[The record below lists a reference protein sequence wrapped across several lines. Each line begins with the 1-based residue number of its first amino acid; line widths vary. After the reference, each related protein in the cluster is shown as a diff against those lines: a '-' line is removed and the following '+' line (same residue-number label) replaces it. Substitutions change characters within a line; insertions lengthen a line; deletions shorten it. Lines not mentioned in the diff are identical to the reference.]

1 MATFIDNFTRVCG
14 SKTLASLIGINVT
27 VFLLAWIVI
36 LSGDSMGM
44 SGNFTMPWLC
54 VSADPSVFL
63 HHPWTAATYMV
74 THYDF
79 LHLLFN
85 MLWLYWFGVM
95 FTPAAGDKNLIR
107 LYIGGGLAGTV
118 LYVAVTA
125 LWPSLSTPGAYLCGA
140 SASVLA
146 IMTAVATISPD
157 RRVYLF
163 LIGPVRIKWI
173 AIACIVLTFLG
184 LGGGN
189 PGAQSAHIG
198 GVVFG
203 VAFALWK
210 KHRKPSKKDNRQ
222 RSTSSQPFQTTRQ
235 YTPGKATRVAING
248 DAVAKA
254 VAGRL
259 SDASR
264 LDELLDKIRLSGYSS
279 LTTGE
284 RNELNELSRRLD
296 KTGNQR

>member
-1 MATFIDNFTRVCG
+1 MAAFIDNFIRVCG
-14 SKTLASLIGINVT
+14 SRSLASLLGLNVA
-27 VFLLAWIVI
+27 VFLLAWAVI
-36 LSGDSMGM
+36 LSGAHMGM
-44 SGNFTMPWLC
+44 AGNFTMPWLC
-54 VSADPSVFL
+54 VSADPSVSL
-63 HHPWTAATYMV
+63 RHPWTAATYMV

-95 FTPAAGDKNLIR
+95 LTPAGGKSLVR
-107 LYIGGGLAGTV
+107 LYLGGGLAGAA
-118 LYVAVTA
+118 LYVAATA

-146 IMTAVATISPD
+146 VMTAAAVISPG
-157 RRVYLF
+157 RKVFLF
-163 LIGPVRIKWI
+163 LVGPVKIKWI
-173 AIACIVLTFLG
+173 AICCIALTFLG
-184 LGGGN
+184 AGGGN
-189 PGAQSAHIG
+189 PGAQGAHIG
-198 GVVFG
+198 GVAFG
-203 VAFALWK
+203 VAFALSRTR
-210 KHRKPSKKDNRQ
+210 RKQSKTDNRQ
-222 RSTSSQPFQTTRQ
+222 QRLSPPPFLTARR
-235 YTPGKATRVAING
+235 PSPARATRVARNG

-254 VAGRL
+254 AAGRL
-259 SDASR
+259 SDACR